1 MSEYEYIDMDPSRTL
16 TIKIGGRVISIY
28 FKDGSDSIIP
38 FCRSIF
44 RQFIVEGET
53 AERELEVCLL
63 PGGGKELFGVPE
75 DRAKHIE
82 FALTGEQLTEWIDKK
97 GKPGDGIRINN
108 ESIGIQSLS
117 GLLIFTPENTCGKI
131 YLPGKDRHPYRSL
144 YRLFWIYFAQVLG
157 EAGGCFLHAASMAK
171 EGKGFVFI
179 GGSGAGKSTL
189 ARLTNQGEVLSDE
202 APIVSEYGKEPRVFP
217 SPYHQM
223 DIEHS
228 FGKPLVMTGVPIE
241 SICFIVRDDD
251 TFIEPVSRRDAVAM
265 LMARSIIFFSYV
277 SSGARAKIFDL
288 FHRTCHKLPINCL
301 HYAMKTDVW
310 KVLR

>member
-1 MSEYEYIDMDPSRTL
+1 MSEYEYKGPSPSL
-16 TIKIGGRVISIY
+16 TIRIGGRIVSIY

-53 AERELEVCLL
+53 GEGKLEVCLL
-63 PGGGKELFGVPE
+63 PKAGKDLFGVPE
-75 DRAKHIE
+75 DQAEPVE
-82 FALTGEQLTEWIDKK
+82 FSFTSEQMTEWIDKN
-97 GKPGDGIRINN
+97 GKPSDGIHINN

-117 GLLIFTPENTCGKI
+117 GLLVFTPENTCGKV

-144 YRLFWIYFAQVLG
+144 YRLIWIYFAQVLG

-189 ARLTNQGEVLSDE
+189 ARLTNHGEVLSDE
-202 APIVSEYGKEPRVFP
+202 APIVSEHGKEPRVFA

-223 DIEHS
+223 DMEYV
-228 FGKPLVMTGVPIE
+228 FGKSLVMSGVPIE
-241 SICFIVRDDD
+241 SFCFLVRDED
-251 TFIEPVSRRDAVAM
+251 TYIEAVSRRDAVAM

-310 KVLR
+310 EVLR

>member
-1 MSEYEYIDMDPSRTL
+1 MSEYEYIDIDPSRTL
-16 TIKIGGRVISIY
+16 TLKIGGRIINIY
-28 FKDGSDSIIP
+28 FKDGSQGIIP

-44 RQFIVEGET
+44 RQFIVGGET
-53 AERELEVCLL
+53 GERKLEVCLL
-63 PGGGKELFGVPE
+63 PIGGKDLFGVPE
-75 DRAKHIE
+75 DQAEHIE
-82 FALTGEQLTEWIDKK
+82 FAFTREQLTEWIDKN
-97 GKPGDGIRINN
+97 GKPSDGIRINN

-117 GLLIFTPENTCGKI
+117 GLLIFTPENTCGKV

-144 YRLFWIYFAQVLG
+144 YRLIWIYFAQVLG

-189 ARLTNQGEVLSDE
+189 ARLTNHGEVLSDE

-223 DIEHS
+223 DMEHV
-228 FGKPLVMTGVPIE
+228 FGKSLVMSGVPIE
-241 SICFIVRDDD
+241 SLCFIVRDED
-251 TFIEPVSRRDAVAM
+251 TFIEPVTRRDAVAM
-265 LMARSIIFFSYV
+265 IMARSIIFFPYV
-277 SSGARAKIFDL
+277 TSSARAKIFDL

-310 KVLR
+310 KVL